1 MEHCCDH
8 KTEALAVLRDRQKG
22 VLQLVLVINAV
33 MFIVEGTAGLLAH
46 STALLA
52 DSLDMLGDAFVYGLS
67 LYALHRSAGWRA
79 GAALTKGIIMAAF
92 GVGVVIEAVLKLVAG
107 VVPEGS
113 LMGLFG
119 MLALVANVSCLVLL
133 MRHRSDD
140 LNMRSTWVCSRN
152 DVIANG
158 GVLLAAAGVAITG
171 TAWPDILMGLLI
183 AGIFLSSAW
192 GVIRAS
198 LTEFRTGLTATTCP
212 PVAQALLRPE
222 LMLPE
227 GAANLLD
234 PGDIRKPD
242 RINRRRGLC
251 PIRMKLSAGRCHNIN
266 RFSWLIQALTQSLG
280 TRAPLSTSLSR

>member
-1 MEHCCDH
+1 MDHCCDH
-8 KTEALAVLRDRQKG
+8 KSEALAVLRDRQKG
-22 VLQLVLVINAV
+22 VLQLVLVINTV
-33 MFIVEGTAGLLAH
+33 MFIVGGTAGLLAH

-79 GAALTKGIIMAAF
+79 GAVLTKGIIMAAF

-107 VVPEGS
+107 VVPVGS
-113 LMGLFG
+113 LMGMFG

-158 GVLLAAAGVAITG
+158 GVLLAAAGVALTG
-171 TAWPDILMGLLI
+171 TAWPDILIGLLI

-198 LTEFRTGLTATTCP
+198 LTEFRTGAPTT
-212 PVAQALLRPE
+212 
-222 LMLPE
+222 
-227 GAANLLD
+227 
-234 PGDIRKPD
+234 
-242 RINRRRGLC
+242 
-251 PIRMKLSAGRCHNIN
+251 
-266 RFSWLIQALTQSLG
+266 T
-280 TRAPLSTSLSR
+280 

>member
-8 KTEALAVLRDRQKG
+8 KTEALTVLRARQKG
-22 VLQLVLVINAV
+22 VLQLVLAINAV
-33 MFIVEGTAGLLAH
+33 MFVAEGTAGLLAH

-79 GAALTKGIIMAAF
+79 GAALTKGIIMAVF

-107 VVPEGS
+107 VVPVGS
-113 LMGLFG
+113 LMGMFG

-171 TAWPDILMGLLI
+171 TAWPDILIGLLI

-198 LTEFRTGLTATTCP
+198 LTEFRTGVPTAT
-212 PVAQALLRPE
+212 
-222 LMLPE
+222 
-227 GAANLLD
+227 
-234 PGDIRKPD
+234 
-242 RINRRRGLC
+242 
-251 PIRMKLSAGRCHNIN
+251 
-266 RFSWLIQALTQSLG
+266 
-280 TRAPLSTSLSR
+280 

>member
-1 MEHCCDH
+1 
-8 KTEALAVLRDRQKG
+8 

-33 MFIVEGTAGLLAH
+33 MFIVESTAGLLAH

-67 LYALHRSAGWRA
+67 LYALHRSASWRA

-107 VVPEGS
+107 VVPVGS
-113 LMGLFG
+113 LMGMFG
-119 MLALVANVSCLVLL
+119 MLALAANVSCLVLL
-133 MRHRSDD
+133 IRHRSDD

-158 GVLLAAAGVAITG
+158 GMLLAAAGVAITG

-198 LTEFRTGLTATTCP
+198 LTAFRTGLTATT
-212 PVAQALLRPE
+212 
-222 LMLPE
+222 
-227 GAANLLD
+227 
-234 PGDIRKPD
+234 
-242 RINRRRGLC
+242 
-251 PIRMKLSAGRCHNIN
+251 
-266 RFSWLIQALTQSLG
+266 
-280 TRAPLSTSLSR
+280 

>member
-1 MEHCCDH
+1 MDHCCDH
-8 KTEALAVLRDRQKG
+8 KSEALAVLRDRQKG
-22 VLQLVLVINAV
+22 VLQLVLVINTV
-33 MFIVEGTAGLLAH
+33 MFIVGGTAGLLAH

-79 GAALTKGIIMAAF
+79 GAVLTKGIIMAAF

-107 VVPEGS
+107 VVPVGS
-113 LMGLFG
+113 LMGMFG

-171 TAWPDILMGLLI
+171 TAWPDILIGLLI

-198 LTEFRTGLTATTCP
+198 LTEFRTGAPTT
-212 PVAQALLRPE
+212 
-222 LMLPE
+222 
-227 GAANLLD
+227 
-234 PGDIRKPD
+234 
-242 RINRRRGLC
+242 
-251 PIRMKLSAGRCHNIN
+251 
-266 RFSWLIQALTQSLG
+266 T
-280 TRAPLSTSLSR
+280 